1 MSPFPYDKIAV
12 SRDITRYI
20 RDRIAGLPDSARDWS
35 ADVSTAFTHV
45 TTAAQGQEIT
55 APHLP
60 VEAEVKTLLIN
71 VFAGPKTAS
80 FGWELYRAY
89 KGRMKLTDC
98 KNCEYP
104 E

>member
-1 MSPFPYDKIAV
+1 MSHFPYDNVAV
-12 SRDITRYI
+12 TRDITRYI

-35 ADVSTAFTHV
+35 ADVAIAFTHV
-45 TTAAQGQEIT
+45 TTAAQDQGIT

-60 VEAEVKTLLIN
+60 IEAEVKTLLIN
-71 VFAGPKTAS
+71 VCAGPKTAS
-80 FGWELYRAY
+80 FGWQLYRAY
-89 KGRMKLTDC
+89 KRQMKLTDC